1 MRYEL
6 NQDDLGR
13 TRAGRK
19 SRNVGSSA
27 WNGATVLGDRSRKG
41 NLVARHETQNE
52 ATALTVAVDA
62 AQRRSAELAGAI
74 KALDYSAATT
84 SRRSRPPLR
93 LRSW

>member
-6 NQDDLGR
+6 NQDDRGR

-52 ATALTVAVDA
+52 ATALTVAGDA
-62 AQRRSAELAGAI
+62 AQRMSAELAGAI
-74 KALDYSAATT
+74 KALDYSAATHFQALKT
-84 SRRSRPPLR
+84 PLR